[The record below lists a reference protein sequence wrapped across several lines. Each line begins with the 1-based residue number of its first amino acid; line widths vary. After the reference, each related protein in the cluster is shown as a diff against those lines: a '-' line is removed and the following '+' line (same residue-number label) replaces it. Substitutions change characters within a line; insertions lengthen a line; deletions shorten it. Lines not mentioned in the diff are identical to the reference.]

1 MPTLDPAVA
10 ARCRMGV
17 QTILEHSGLKG
28 RGREK
33 AVFNYIFAQ
42 EIADGTAFVRALP
55 EHTPYIVLGSTG
67 EIHQVPPAGRGG
79 GRLFAYLYA
88 RYGISERES
97 LMRLIYDALRLYILQ
112 SGVAVNLRRFAC
124 YTGAAGYLSSYDG
137 RMWKLDGVNPP
148 ERVMAGED
156 DVFFADDDG
165 GETVE
170 PDIGPHGILLDRL
183 TALNFAPQ
191 GQGGITPD
199 QQRKALMIWLLAL
212 GLPDLL
218 PTKPILMVEGGP
230 GSGKSAAVQLIQA
243 ALMGSVNPI
252 ILDKSKESDFGVLL
266 LRSPIAVFDNTDSY
280 VEWVADAI
288 CAYATNGQWKKRK
301 LYTDNEEV
309 ILKPHAFI
317 AVASKNPVSF
327 RREDVADRS
336 IVLRLERRET
346 FRPFKDILADVY
358 ADRPRLF
365 GEYLYLLNQVIA
377 DIQANGLATEE
388 SLRMADFAAV
398 GRVVSRVLGW
408 EEGELEAIMEAL
420 QSERDAF
427 INEEDPLVDL
437 LAKWLA
443 YTPRAGGTNAGREV
457 SLSVLFSELEA
468 FATGNGAFFYKTSKL
483 LAQKL
488 RSTHVDREFT
498 VEHTVRLGQKYYRIW
513 RRGALR
519 AVPDLDL
526 TGEAAFGD

>member
-1 MPTLDPAVA
+1 
-10 ARCRMGV
+10 MGV

-42 EIADGTAFVRALP
+42 EVADGTAFVRALP

-112 SGVAVNLRRFAC
+112 NGVAVNLRRFAC
-124 YTGAAGYLSSYDG
+124 FARQTAYLSSYDG
-137 RMWKLDGVNPP
+137 RMWKVDGSGTP

-183 TALNFAPQ
+183 TGLNFASA

-199 QQRKALMIWLLAL
+199 QQRKAMMIWLIAL

-243 ALMGSVNPI
+243 ALMGSVNPM
-252 ILDKSKESDFGVLL
+252 ILDKSKESDFGVIL

-301 LYTDNEEV
+301 LYTDHEEV
-309 ILKPHAFI
+309 TLKPHAFI

-327 RREDVADRS
+327 RREDVADRC
-336 IVLRLERRET
+336 IVMRLERREN
-346 FRPFKDILADVY
+346 FRPFKDILDEIY

-365 GEYLYLLNQVIA
+365 GEYLYLLDRAVD
-377 DIQANGLATEE
+377 DIRTNGLSTEE
-388 SLRMADFAAV
+388 NLRMADFAAI
-398 GRVVSRVLGW
+398 GRVVSRILGW

-427 INEEDPLVDL
+427 IAEEDPLVDL
-437 LAKWLA
+437 LAKWIG
-443 YTPRAGGTNAGREV
+443 YTPRTGGSNAGREV
-457 SLSVLFSELEA
+457 SLSVLFAELEA
-468 FATGNGAFFYKTSKL
+468 FATTGGTPFYKTSKL

-488 RSTHVDREFT
+488 RSTHVDREFD
-498 VEHTVRLGQKYYRIW
+498 VEVTARMGQKYYRIW
-513 RRGALR
+513 RKGALR
-519 AVPDLDL
+519 AVPDEE
-526 TGEAAFGD
+526 GEAAFGA